1 MKFDLYWRL
10 NCFFSYYYRVIVMS
24 GVWLQGLPT
33 SRLYCGQ
40 EQNWWT
46 LTTRLDSSVSSAQ
59 TLGNWTFFHRGW
71 IRVRITIRISIM
83 PRIPDL
89 QWIASCAHLSRLQW
103 LFPLLVTS
111 LYAPP
116 PPKCIL
122 VFFQF
127 IGHYVRRSNDKNLA
141 NKWFYIEV
149 YFERATAALG
159 VGLCFLGRFS
169 ICCCR

>member
-111 LYAPP
+111 LYPP
-116 PPKCIL
+116 PPPYIL
-122 VFFQF
+122 C
-127 IGHYVRRSNDKNLA
+127 
-141 NKWFYIEV
+141 WP
-149 YFERATAALG
+149 LG
-159 VGLCFLGRFS
+159 VSWVTDLTQMYSRFLSVYWPLRPQ
-169 ICCCR
+169 IKR